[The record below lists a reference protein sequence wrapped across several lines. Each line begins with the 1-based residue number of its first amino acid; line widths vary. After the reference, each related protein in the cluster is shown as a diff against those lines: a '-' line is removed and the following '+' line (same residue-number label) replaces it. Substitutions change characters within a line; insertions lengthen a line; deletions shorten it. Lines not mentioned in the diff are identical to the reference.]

1 MSKYKLS
8 EEEREIL
15 KDFEGGEFE
24 SILSQQRIEELRSVA
39 AETFKK
45 DRRINI
51 RLSSRDLEGLQRRAL
66 EEGMPYQ
73 TLVSSILHKYVSG
86 SLHDVAANK
95 SRKKDAP
102 GRASS

>member
-1 MSKYKLS
+1 MSKHKLS

-15 KDFEGGEFE
+15 NDFESGEFE
-24 SILSQQRIEELRSVA
+24 SILSPQRIEELQSIA
-39 AETFKK
+39 AETLRK

-95 SRKKDAP
+95 PRKKDTT

>member
-1 MSKYKLS
+1 MSKQKLS
-8 EEEREIL
+8 QEERDIL
-15 KDFEGGEFE
+15 KDFENGEFE
-24 SILSQQRIEELRSVA
+24 SVLSKKRIEELQAIA

-86 SLHDVAANK
+86 SLHDLAVNK
-95 SRKKDAP
+95 SRKKDAR

>member
-1 MSKYKLS
+1 MSKPKLS
-8 EEEREIL
+8 TEERQIL
-15 KDFEGGEFE
+15 KDFESGEFE
-24 SILSQQRIEELRSVA
+24 SDLSPKRIEELQAIA

-51 RLSSRDLEGLQRRAL
+51 RISSRDLEGLQRRAL